1 MSDEALKAL
10 GELAMRINMV
20 RLHARDTEEKLQDQK
35 RVIKKLI
42 LLIEMELIAI
52 IILAVGLGILGGM
65 K

>member
-20 RLHARDTEEKLQDQK
+20 RLHVRDTEEKLQDQK

-42 LLIEMELIAI
+42 LLIEMEFIAI
-52 IILAVGLGILGGM
+52 ILLAFGLGIIGDM

>member
-20 RLHARDTEEKLQDQK
+20 RLHVRDTEEKLQDQK

-42 LLIEMELIAI
+42 LLIEMEFIAI
-52 IILAVGLGILGGM
+52 ILLAFGLGIIGGM

>member
-1 MSDEALKAL
+1 MSDESLKAL

-20 RLHARDTEEKLQDQK
+20 RLHIRDTEEKLQDQK

-42 LLIEMELIAI
+42 LLVEMEFIAI
-52 IILAVGLGILGGM
+52 ILLAVGLGILGGM